1 MIESY
6 LDGIL
11 LELLLS
17 PVVSTFKPLKRE
29 VGEEDGYVRIRCTLS
44 NGNILEFAEYLLIHK
59 NKIYIETYSFHW
71 QTAGGELIKRWDN
84 VGHHKEID
92 TFPYHIHLADG
103 KVISSAPVNLKKVL
117 VDIEKTMPVND
128 ESE

>member
-17 PVVSTFKPLKRE
+17 PVVATFKTLKRE
-29 VGEEDGYVRIRCTLS
+29 VGDEDGYVRIRCTLS
-44 NGNILEFAEYLLIHK
+44 NSNILEFAEYLLIHK
-59 NKIYIETYSFHW
+59 NRIHIETYSFHW

-84 VGHHKEID
+84 VEHHKEID
-92 TFPYHIHLADG
+92 TFPYHIHLANG
-103 KVISSAPVNLKKVL
+103 KVLSSAPANLKKVL
-117 VDIEKTMPVND
+117 ADIEKTIHVNG
-128 ESE
+128 ES

>member
-17 PVVSTFKPLKRE
+17 PVVLQ
-29 VGEEDGYVRIRCTLS
+29 
-44 NGNILEFAEYLLIHK
+44 H
-59 NKIYIETYSFHW
+59 
-71 QTAGGELIKRWDN
+71 
-84 VGHHKEID
+84 
-92 TFPYHIHLADG
+92 HIHLADG

-117 VDIEKTMPVND
+117 VDIEKTMPC
-128 ESE
+128 